1 MAEKNYQ
8 SNEQKNKQT
17 NYTGSNQTN
26 KETASNRTAR
36 KTIQVTVQTVTKNP
50 LREDRLAVLFLCN
63 KPSSRKQSQTQIRTL
78 RISY

>member
-26 KETASNRTAR
+26 KETASNS
-36 KTIQVTVQTVTKNP
+36 KMKN
-50 LREDRLAVLFLCN
+50 
-63 KPSSRKQSQTQIRTL
+63 S
-78 RISY
+78 

>member
-26 KETASNRTAR
+26 KETCRTEALGYEP
-36 KTIQVTVQTVTKNP
+36 NN
-50 LREDRLAVLFLCN
+50 AG
-63 KPSSRKQSQTQIRTL
+63 
-78 RISY
+78 

>member
-17 NYTGSNQTN
+17 NYTGSNQT
-26 KETASNRTAR
+26 
-36 KTIQVTVQTVTKNP
+36 KTIQVTVQTVTKTP